1 MNLRQIGSLASLLS
15 VDNQGNNSEMEACAN
30 KGADATCCIHSEA
43 SSGFGGCY
51 TCIAT
56 VMESIVEAEDCDSF
70 KANNPTFC
78 STLTEC
84 FVDLETVTDG
94 KCAYFSCK
102 DKIEPAL
109 ECAHKEEANEC
120 PDLCKEELGFAF
132 PMKTVLTIA

>member
-1 MNLRQIGSLASLLS
+1 
-15 VDNQGNNSEMEACAN
+15 
-30 KGADATCCIHSEA
+30 
-43 SSGFGGCY
+43 
-51 TCIAT
+51 
-56 VMESIVEAEDCDSF
+56 MESIVEAEDCDSF
-70 KANNPTFC
+70 KANNVSEIHAQITGSLLPPNDNSCALLYLLCFHLQPTFC

-84 FVDLETVTDG
+84 FVDLEAVTDG